1 MPVDTIISA
10 CLVLSVAR
18 FLIKVLTIVSSD
30 INSFCSVA
38 SLAAAIII
46 AYVQYRQARQQQK
59 SEEERNLKENRV
71 RIENIESSIPSCVL
85 RVAETL
91 CLKFLFRNLQR
102 IRTVK

>member
-10 CLVLSVAR
+10 CLVLMVAR
-18 FLIKVLTIVSSD
+18 FLIKVLTVVSSD

-59 SEEERNLKENRV
+59 SEEERNLKEDRV
-71 RIENIESSIPSCVL
+71 RIENIESEVT
-85 RVAETL
+85 R
-91 CLKFLFRNLQR
+91 FLQKYN
-102 IRTVK
+102 